1 MIVVFSEHADEQIKR
16 RRIPKRRVSKTVSE
30 PDQILPSFRGR
41 ELRRKRF
48 RGKILEV
55 ATKVEGAIVVVITAY
70 YLKEEK

>member
-1 MIVVFSEHADEQIKR
+1 MRIVFSRHAEEQIKR

-30 PDQILPSFRGR
+30 PDQTRPSFRGR

-48 RGKILEV
+48 GGKILEV
-55 ATKVEGAIVVVITAY
+55 ATKAEGAMVVVVTAY